1 MNFIEDKELN
11 LTEEGNDLL
20 NGQSY
25 SKILKQIIQEAPEK
39 TFTIG
44 LFGEWGS
51 GKSSIIKT
59 VKDSL
64 ENDNA
69 EKIKFVVYDA
79 WKYVNDSFHRMFL
92 LTLQKEL
99 NFERSDL
106 MKKFYSNNSEDS
118 EVKIKFNISSFN
130 WVLFLFAILILIS
143 LFFISYGNE
152 KIGFSIAILSLFST
166 LFFKCFNELKVVN
179 QKPYLFAPEQF
190 EECFKQMISKSL
202 KKNTV
207 FEKLQN
213 WVKGEN
219 YITDIDK
226 LIIVLDNIDRCSCEV
241 AYNLLTNIKSF
252 MNEYHNL
259 IFIIPVD
266 DRALKKHIINSK
278 NSDKDAEEFFRKFFN
293 VELRI
298 KSLENVELFDYTSH
312 LNEKYNLKLN
322 ADTIDIIASEYAT
335 NPRRIIQFLNN
346 LTTEFSLLSEN
357 YGSDFVCKNQGLI
370 CKALIIKEEWSEYF
384 NKIIKDNSLLIE
396 QRYNNEDDKFCK
408 TVECSELNSFLSNS
422 FFLTH
427 NADLSIVDKILHNS
441 TKFQEIPQNLVDA
454 LQNYDL
460 DKLNQYIEI
469 SQANLQLTVK
479 FLFDNLQKSINRNL
493 FENKVPQMVIAI
505 LAINHTHK
513 LSRNQNINLKTL
525 ILDKIDK
532 FIEFIPEKYMTYISY
547 YINDLKND
555 NYLLSEL
562 GKYFEININASLKNS
577 DNIFK
582 LYSTILLN
590 CTNVAVLKK
599 CFIQWYR
606 ASSDTISK
614 LQLSNKLQTLIS
626 DELIQYEI
634 ENLQDVENESFAF
647 KDLIYIAKYCKL
659 TTKQETMIFSQI
671 NKNFPKYE
679 GNNIERVLTGVK
691 YLSELLTKIKING
704 NDSFISYYN
713 GVFQSIKRQVGYQ
726 WVQQTLLTS
735 IGTEIQVKII
745 IDFLKNV
752 YIAGLNNPSIIN
764 HINFIYDRFSNI
776 QEYIISAIKDI
787 INAKIT
793 ISLFSHI
800 VFNYNQISEN
810 SLLVFE
816 KIIRE
821 QDSKG
826 NYAIENSLVTSKIN
840 YLLDNIKNENYKDLI
855 NKFFENNMSDERIKN
870 CLIKSL
876 SSRDKDVIIA
886 LSSKL
891 QKIAC
896 NKISE
901 DIHSYENDTEL
912 LGILARYGNKSQIMP
927 LTKLLISKLAS
938 DDNSQKWK
946 DLYYKIPPKN
956 IDQRQKEKILIFLE
970 DEKEIA

>member
-1 MNFIEDKELN
+1 
-11 LTEEGNDLL
+11 
-20 NGQSY
+20 
-25 SKILKQIIQEAPEK
+25 
-39 TFTIG
+39 
-44 LFGEWGS
+44 
-51 GKSSIIKT
+51 
-59 VKDSL
+59 
-64 ENDNA
+64 
-69 EKIKFVVYDA
+69 
-79 WKYVNDSFHRMFL
+79 
-92 LTLQKEL
+92 
-99 NFERSDL
+99 

-143 LFFISYGNE
+143 LFFINYGNE

-166 LFFKCFNELKVVN
+166 LFFKCLNELKIVN

-259 IFIIPVD
+259 IFVIPVD

-278 NSDKDAEEFFRKFFN
+278 NSNKDAEEFFRKFFN

-312 LNEKYNLKLN
+312 LNE
-322 ADTIDIIASEYAT
+322 
-335 NPRRIIQFLNN
+335 
-346 LTTEFSLLSEN
+346 FSLLSEN
-357 YGSDFVCKNQGLI
+357 YGSDFVCKNQVLI

-441 TKFQEIPQNLVDA
+441 TKFQEIPQDLVDA

-659 TTKQETMIFSQI
+659 TAKQEAMIFSQI
-671 NKNFPKYE
+671 NKNFPKYD

-691 YLSELLTKIKING
+691 YLSELLTKLKING
-704 NDSFISYYN
+704 NDSFITYYN

-787 INAKIT
+787 IDAKIT